1 MSASG
6 LLRLDFAPGLSSP
19 PPRAPTE
26 GLPSAPFAPPPPPPP
41 LGVASP
47 PPLAIFIFSGMCVV
61 KSRSMRH
68 GLNTCLSR
76 YECAA
81 SCCECAFLD
90 PDVLHPG
97 APGAKRDSSSHWTPA
112 YTSTSMGATCACASR
127 RRTATTLRPQCT
139 FSEAVSESVGDVG
152 DSAPFEPS
160 LGAVPE
166 AAPEPDCAK
175 KSSERGDET
184 AAMNWRLARLP
195 TTRPDTAARRNLPE
209 ASLPSKLI

>member
-1 MSASG
+1 MVS
-6 LLRLDFAPGLSSP
+6 APGSSSP
-19 PPRAPTE
+19 PRRAPTE
-26 GLPSAPFAPPPPPPP
+26 GLKSA

-47 PPLAIFIFSGMCVV
+47 PPLAIFTFSGMCVV

-81 SCCECAFLD
+81 SCRCAFWVE
-90 PDVLHPG
+90 PDVFEPG
-97 APGAKRDSSSHWTPA
+97 AGAKRDSSSHWTPA

-139 FSEAVSESVGDVG
+139 FSEAFSESVGDVG
-152 DSAPFEPS
+152 DSATDAS
-160 LGAVPE
+160 LGW
-166 AAPEPDCAK
+166 DCAK
-175 KSSERGDET
+175 KSSERGET
-184 AAMNWRLARLP
+184 AATNCRLARLP